1 MFKVLLSI
9 VLLASVIM
17 VGCQTSVP
25 LLRDDEA
32 LLKPIS
38 PANLNLNLLSRAKDV
53 RSQGVNQVG
62 RHTISLL
69 MIPGPMVTTETE
81 HLDEGISRNVKAAL
95 ELAGYSVRVVD
106 HVEQARGPVLV
117 VQIDDLRN
125 YLFSWLYPIG
135 VVWGKMELSLHLM
148 NPDGRELWTGNTP
161 GHGGVGG
168 SLLYMAGFE
177 GRVKNDLT
185 ANLNQVIEM
194 VSSDEFKYAVRTAQA
209 TR

>member
-1 MFKVLLSI
+1 
-9 VLLASVIM
+9 M

-32 LLKPIS
+32 LVRPMS

-53 RSQGVNQVG
+53 RSQGVDQVG
-62 RHTISLL
+62 RHTITLL
-69 MIPGPMVTTETE
+69 MIPGPTVTTETE

-106 HVEQARGPVLV
+106 HVDQARGPVLV

-125 YLFSWLYPIG
+125 YLFSWVYPIG

-148 NPDGRELWTGNTP
+148 NPDGSELWTGNAP
-161 GHGGVGG
+161 GHGGFGG

-177 GRVKNDLT
+177 GRVRRDLT

-194 VSSDEFKYAVRTAQA
+194 VTSEEFKNAVRTAQA
-209 TR
+209 AR